1 MQRRFA
7 LLGSVFV
14 CFVVRVGMFWR
25 IGARVG
31 VLGGWRLELRV
42 GSWSRFGFGSGFG
55 VAVAVEGCKFLTG
68 VTGGREKGEG
78 VDILGL
84 MGPWSSAYSRRSR
97 FLTRSGTVGTGS
109 GGAELRLD
117 VEDDGV

>member
-1 MQRRFA
+1 M
-7 LLGSVFV
+7 
-14 CFVVRVGMFWR
+14 
-25 IGARVG
+25 
-31 VLGGWRLELRV
+31 ELRV
-42 GSWSRFGFGSGFG
+42 WTSSRFGFGSGFG

-84 MGPWSSAYSRRSR
+84 MGPWSSAYSGRSR
-97 FLTRSGTVGTGS
+97 FLTRIGTVGTGS
-109 GGAELRLD
+109 GWAELRLD